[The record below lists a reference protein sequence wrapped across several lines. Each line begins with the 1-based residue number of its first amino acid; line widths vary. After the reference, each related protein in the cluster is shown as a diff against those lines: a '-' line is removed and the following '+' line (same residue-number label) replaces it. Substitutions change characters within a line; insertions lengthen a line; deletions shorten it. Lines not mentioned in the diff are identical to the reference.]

1 MLEPLDVTVGGHRY
15 KVGRLDL
22 FDSLNVSRLA
32 APILP
37 ILFHEVLSKVALE
50 VMNSPDADKASPEER
65 IEAIGKLI
73 YLSAPI
79 LKALADM
86 PEANFRKIV
95 RTCLSC
101 VERKCDKLWS
111 RVMAD
116 GNLMFQDMTQ
126 QDCMTLVIHVLSREL
141 RPTIA
146 ALGLFG
152 GAAAN
157 GKTAGSEPSRMA

>member
-1 MLEPLDVTVGGHRY
+1 MLEPLDVTVGGHLY

-50 VMNSPDADKASPEER
+50 VMNSPDADKATPEER

-79 LKALADM
+79 LKVLADM
-86 PEANFRKIV
+86 PEANLLQDCPAP
-95 RTCLSC
+95 CLSC
-101 VERKCDKLWS
+101 VERKC
-111 RVMAD
+111 
-116 GNLMFQDMTQ
+116 
-126 QDCMTLVIHVLSREL
+126 
-141 RPTIA
+141 
-146 ALGLFG
+146 
-152 GAAAN
+152 
-157 GKTAGSEPSRMA
+157 EPSLVKGHG

>member
-1 MLEPLDVTVGGHRY
+1 MLEPLDVTVGGHLY

-111 RVMAD
+111 RVM
-116 GNLMFQDMTQ
+116 
-126 QDCMTLVIHVLSREL
+126 S
-141 RPTIA
+141 
-146 ALGLFG
+146 
-152 GAAAN
+152 
-157 GKTAGSEPSRMA
+157 